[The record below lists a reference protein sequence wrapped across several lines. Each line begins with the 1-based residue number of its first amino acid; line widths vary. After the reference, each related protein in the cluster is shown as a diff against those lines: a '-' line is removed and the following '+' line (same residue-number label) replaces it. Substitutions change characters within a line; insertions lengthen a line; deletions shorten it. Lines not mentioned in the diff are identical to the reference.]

1 MIVQYF
7 QFLPVFKSH
16 HLLYKIF
23 IIIIIVLIY
32 STALLLAVMAFRIK
46 YRKIKRLWFV
56 DILKITLPI
65 ISYFFFG
72 QIFIVLTS
80 IFYCRKE
87 ESYESPYLHCLE
99 GVWIYSLKPAAVI
112 GIILQII
119 IGFITNSLYYTQYF
133 EKKKSDLL
141 KRIDTFSD
149 VAFMITKICIMF
161 LFISD
166 TGKESEHWPMLLF
179 LVFITGL
186 NAYSNFFF
194 RNRKNKILMILNN
207 TFSLIT
213 FLGYLNLLIGKIFLF
228 FDFNGLIYLFICDLI
243 ISILYYNFYKYDD
256 FSKMNINF
264 KTLNDAND
272 ILNYIFSYFNI
283 ISDFNRKRESFFTFH
298 SLMTKIEETCS
309 NAECPLKKYLDNLSK
324 GIEYKYLLIEYCDKL
339 FQHGLSKFQDDV
351 NLKYHYTIFLIRQM
365 NNKKK
370 ATIVLNSLK
379 YKLISFKANYDFY
392 RCQYLIDN
400 YHFEIQKK
408 NFIIFKYRNNVY
420 NLKNMISKAVLFQY
434 EFLTFIYGS
443 RSKKDDNFK
452 KIYELGS
459 NILNCTKEI
468 DKIFN
473 QLIIEKTNNIEIINL
488 YSDFVEKILEDEE
501 KFKKCQ
507 EMKKIIF
514 NKNFFFSEKDFA
526 SFDMRFLKDK
536 DNYSFMII
544 SANNKSL
551 GIIKDCSTSLVNIF
565 GYEKK
570 ELIGQHMNIL
580 IPEIFHEKHNQILRK
595 TSEKDKLY
603 FSEISFERKVYNP
616 EFMEKTV
623 YGLSRAKFLIPIRL
637 FIYLINTEENEL
649 VYVVEVY
656 RKIPLMNEI
665 VNNRLSCCVLTNENF
680 IIQSFTPNCMNY
692 LKLKD
697 NHISNYDIINNIKE
711 FHDDYIIDINST
723 HMSRNCTIKE
733 SSIINNKKFRNNLN
747 IANIKRSIKT
757 DILNKYY
764 SRKCRITWLVN
775 KRKKKLSSLRDKKR
789 SSSFN
794 ITFKNMP
801 IKHGEEIELEIELDM
816 EVKTIKIENE
826 LIGYYFYFN
835 RISTENKMEN
845 NRIKFIEQDNEYNN
859 IHFKLP
865 EFNDHRLSVISE
877 NDKLIHTQ
885 IFSDSMSFIA
895 EKTNNNNQYRR
906 KSCVEYNSEKDL
918 VIDPDY
924 ISKSPCNFTFDI
936 NTLSYVYTTDRNSL
950 KQMND
955 NLNRDVIT
963 KIKINQF
970 QFNSM
975 KNRKKIFSLSQIK
988 RHESTEIQA
997 NNSSSTVSLSS
1008 SKTDSNS
1015 SISYSVEN
1023 SEESNSSNNF
1033 FLSKKKLKE
1042 TNFKLGL
1049 VKGST
1054 KDVMTEIKKSE
1065 INLNET
1071 INVSRADYLSILN
1084 KNTVIKQNPNNN
1096 INEYINSYYHLNTD
1110 IKKIRLLIFDFYKEI
1125 FIEKKDGE
1133 KISNM
1138 DYYLRELRNGN
1149 FNCFGDEDEKYH
1161 MILFE
1166 NQNIMKKNTKNKEE
1180 ENNEK
1185 KKLRT
1190 KQEEKILEKKIKQ
1203 SISSEKDEIPIQRLK
1218 LYSLIFLIILLILLA
1233 IFYTYFITNYTKI
1246 QGILKLIKDIVIIK
1260 YCNKMTVF
1268 YAGESTLLNFNS
1280 TKIIGGVFKNYP
1292 GNINDKLRYG
1302 ILMREKI
1309 KDTYIDNQLC
1319 LEEILSTKISFSK
1332 NTSKFLDEYLLLTYY
1347 IMQNRSRET
1356 LVSDI
1361 FTTLMQYNGAF
1372 YNLAFSPLKL
1382 EQNHTD
1388 ILNFLHNSFNGYSK
1402 GINLL
1407 ISAYIHELN
1416 ESSKSIYLYWG
1427 ISMAIYLIIYVANYM
1442 IIIHYYIIGN
1452 KKRTSF
1458 LEVFYELNENV
1469 LKILISN
1476 CDNLFK
1482 KLKETELKV
1491 DEDEIENIDDNLD
1504 KKVYFM
1510 FKEKQ
1515 TRRNSLFFG
1524 RKSKKKINNP
1534 QKFKNKLPRQIT
1546 NFMKF
1551 FGFCLIITYA
1561 YFIFNMIYFIN
1572 LIGEAK
1578 YISDYLYKSQHFH
1591 TIMLDLFV
1599 AYRQYIFDDSIN
1611 LYSLKPFDY
1620 LSKTIIESFETI
1632 PSDIIFIN
1640 NFNKKYLSNGEIN
1653 TKLSQNF
1660 CYYNFSKRYNTYE
1673 QCSSELWFLLNYDF
1687 DIIASNFLE
1696 ALRKNIHVVKYLLD
1710 NNLTAGDLN
1719 DYDENIWINDSSIPQ
1734 VGKNYTSENIKIFR
1748 LDLYN
1753 DETIHGYLDLIF
1765 VNILLPYMDISR
1777 KHIIPF
1783 LSIEGKDYYL
1793 RLTTIF
1799 YVLLI
1804 AAIFFVYL
1812 FLKVKSLNKH
1822 IYKTKNL
1829 LRLIPLNILMSL
1841 GNIKSLLDL
1850 N

>member
-1 MIVQYF
+1 
-7 QFLPVFKSH
+7 
-16 HLLYKIF
+16 
-23 IIIIIVLIY
+23 
-32 STALLLAVMAFRIK
+32 MAFRIK

-99 GVWIYSLKPAAVI
+99 GVWIYSLEPAAI
-112 GIILQII
+112 LGIILQLI

-133 EKKKSDLL
+133 EKKRSDLL
-141 KRIDTFSD
+141 TRIDTFSD
-149 VAFMITKICIMF
+149 VVFMITKVSIML

-166 TGKESEHWPMLLF
+166 KGKETEHWPMLLF

-186 NAYSNFFF
+186 NAYANFFF
-194 RNRKNKILMILNN
+194 RNRKNKILLKLNN
-207 TFSLIT
+207 TFALIT
-213 FLGYLNLLIGKIFLF
+213 FLGYSNLLIGKIFLF
-228 FDFNGLIYLFICDLI
+228 FHFNGLVYLFICDLI
-243 ISILYYNFYKYDD
+243 IAILYYNFYKYDD

-264 KTLNDAND
+264 LTLNNAND

-283 ISDFNRKRESFFTFH
+283 ISDFNRKRDSFFTFH
-298 SLMTKIEETCS
+298 SLMTKIEENCS
-309 NAECPLKKYLDNLSK
+309 NMECPLKKYLANLAK

-339 FQHGLSKFQDDV
+339 FQHGLSKFQDDI
-351 NLKYHYTIFLIRQM
+351 NLKYHYTIFLIKQM

-400 YHFEIQKK
+400 YHFEVQKK
-408 NFIIFKYRNNVY
+408 NFIIFKYRKNVY

-459 NILNCTKEI
+459 NILNCNNEI
-468 DKIFN
+468 DEIFN
-473 QLIIEKTNNIEIINL
+473 ELIIEKTNNIEIINL

-514 NKNFFFSEKDFA
+514 NKNFFFSEKDFS
-526 SFDMRFLKDK
+526 SFDMRFLKGK
-536 DNYSFMII
+536 DIYSFMII
-544 SANNKSL
+544 SAHHKSL

-580 IPEIFHEKHNQILRK
+580 IPEIFREKHNILVRK
-595 TSEKDKLY
+595 TSEKDKLN
-603 FSEISFERKVYNP
+603 FSEISFKRKVYNP

-623 YGLSRAKFLIPIRL
+623 YGLSRAKFLIPIKL

-656 RKIPLMNEI
+656 RKIPLMSEI
-665 VNNRLSCCVLTNENF
+665 VDNKLSCCVLTNENF

-697 NHISNYDIINNIKE
+697 NHISNFDIINNIKE
-711 FHDDYIIDINST
+711 FHDDYIIDINTT
-723 HMSRNCTIKE
+723 HMSRNCTVKE
-733 SSIINNKKFRNNLN
+733 SSIINNKKFRNNLS
-747 IANIKRSIKT
+747 IANMKHSIKT

-764 SRKCRITWLVN
+764 SRKCRITWLIN
-775 KRKKKLSSLRDKKR
+775 KRKKKLRSLSKQRR

-794 ITFKNMP
+794 ISLKNMT
-801 IKHGEEIELEIELDM
+801 IKNDDEIELEIELDM
-816 EVKTIKIENE
+816 EVKTIKMENE

-835 RISTENKMEN
+835 RINKENKMEN
-845 NRIKFIEQDNEYNN
+845 NRIKFIEQDNEYN
-859 IHFKLP
+859 IRLKLP

-877 NDKLIHTQ
+877 NDKFIRTQ
-885 IFSDSMSFIA
+885 IFIDPMTFIND
-895 EKTNNNNQYRR
+895 KTNNQIRR
-906 KSCVEYNSEKDL
+906 KSCMEYNAEKDL
-918 VIDPDY
+918 IIDPNY
-924 ISKSPCNFTFDI
+924 ICKSPSNFAFDI
-936 NTLSYVYTTDRNSL
+936 NNLSYVYTTERNSF
-950 KQMND
+950 KQMNE

-970 QFNSM
+970 QYNSI

-988 RHESTEIQA
+988 RHESTEIQL
-997 NNSSSTVSLSS
+997 NSSSSVSSSS
-1008 SKTDSNS
+1008 SKTGSNS
-1015 SISYSVEN
+1015 SSFSYSVEN
-1023 SEESNSSNNF
+1023 SEESKESF
-1033 FLSKKKLKE
+1033 FLSKKKLSPNNFKLGYVKRSSKNVMTEIRKSE
-1042 TNFKLGL
+1042 TNFK
-1049 VKGST
+1049 
-1054 KDVMTEIKKSE
+1054 
-1065 INLNET
+1065 ET
-1071 INVSRADYLSILN
+1071 INVSKNDYLNIIN
-1084 KNTVIKQNPNNN
+1084 KNTIIKQPNSANN
-1096 INEYINSYYHLNTD
+1096 GYMYIYNYYQLNMN
-1110 IKKIRLLIFDFYKEI
+1110 IKKIHFLIFDFYKEI
-1125 FIEKKDGE
+1125 FIEKKDVE
-1133 KISNM
+1133 KISSM
-1138 DYYLRELRNGN
+1138 EYYIRELKNGN
-1149 FNCFGDEDEKYH
+1149 LNCFGDDDEKYH

-1166 NQNIMKKNTKNKEE
+1166 NQNVMKKSTKNEEYEE
-1180 ENNEK
+1180 EKNDK

-1203 SISSEKDEIPIQRLK
+1203 SISSEKDEIPIQKLK
-1218 LYSLIFLIILLILLA
+1218 LHSIIFFLILIILLV
-1233 IFYTYFITNYTKI
+1233 IFYIYYINNYTKI
-1246 QGILKLIKDIVIIK
+1246 KRILRLIKNIIIIK
-1260 YCNKMTVF
+1260 YCNKMSVF
-1268 YAGESTLLNFNS
+1268 YVGESTLLHFNAS
-1280 TKIIGGVFKNYP
+1280 KIVGGIFNNYP
-1292 GNINDKLRYG
+1292 GNIDNKLGY
-1302 ILMREKI
+1302 ILLMREKI
-1309 KDTYIDNQLC
+1309 KDTYIDNQLS
-1319 LEEILSTKISFSK
+1319 LEDILSTKISFSK
-1332 NTSKFLDEYLLLTYY
+1332 NTSKFLDEYQLDTLY
-1347 IMQNRSRET
+1347 ILNDGSTDYLE
-1356 LVSDI
+1356 SDM
-1361 FTTLMQYNGAF
+1361 FTTLIQYNGAF
-1372 YNLAFSPLKL
+1372 YNLAFSPLDL

-1388 ILNFLHNSFNGYSK
+1388 ILNFIYNSFNDYSK

-1407 ISAYIHELN
+1407 ISAYVHELN
-1416 ESSKSIYLYWG
+1416 VTSKSIYLYWG
-1427 ISMAIYLIIYVANYM
+1427 ISLAIYLIIYVVNYI

-1452 KKRTSF
+1452 NKRTSF

-1469 LKILISN
+1469 LKILITN
-1476 CDNLFK
+1476 CENLFK

-1491 DEDEIENIDDNLD
+1491 NEDETENMDDNID

-1515 TRRNSLFFG
+1515 ARRNSLFLG
-1524 RKSKKKINNP
+1524 KKSENIINN
-1534 QKFKNKLPRQIT
+1534 QKNFKNKLPIQIK

-1551 FGFCLIITYA
+1551 FGFCLLITFA
-1561 YFIFNMIYFIN
+1561 YFIFNTIYFIN
-1572 LIGEAK
+1572 LISEAK

-1591 TIMLDLFV
+1591 TVMLDLFI

-1611 LYSLKPFDY
+1611 IYGELPFDY
-1620 LSKTIIESFETI
+1620 LKKTILNSYETI
-1632 PSDIIFIN
+1632 PDDITFIN
-1640 NFNKKYLSNGEIN
+1640 NFDEKYLSKGEAN
-1653 TKLSQNF
+1653 VSLTENF
-1660 CYYNFSKRYNTYE
+1660 CFYHFTDRYSTYE

-1696 ALRKNIHVVKYLLD
+1696 ALRKSIHVVKYLID
-1710 NNLTAGDLN
+1710 NNKTAGNLN
-1719 DYDENIWINDSSIPQ
+1719 DYNEDIWLNDSSIPQ
-1734 VGKNYTSENIKIFR
+1734 VGKNYSEENTKIFR

-1765 VNILLPYMDISR
+1765 ANILLPYMDISR
-1777 KHIIPF
+1777 KHIFPY
-1783 LSIEGKDYYL
+1783 LSIDGKDYYL
-1793 RLTTIF
+1793 RLTTVF
-1799 YVLLI
+1799 YVLAI
-1804 AAIFFVYL
+1804 AAIFLIYL
-1812 FLKVKSLNKH
+1812 FIEVKFLNKH